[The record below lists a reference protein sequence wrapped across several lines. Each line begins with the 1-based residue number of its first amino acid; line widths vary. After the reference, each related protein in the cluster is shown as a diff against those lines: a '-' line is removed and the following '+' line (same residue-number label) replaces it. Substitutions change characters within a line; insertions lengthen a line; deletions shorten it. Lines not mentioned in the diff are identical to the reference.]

1 MRLTMRLRS
10 SIIAAALVAALA
22 WFNWQVL
29 ANERHVATGQPVLFE
44 LGTADP
50 RSLIQGDYMIL
61 RYRLP
66 DSLAA
71 TSLPVRGQLALRLD
85 GDDVAISARLYT
97 PDAPLAADELL
108 VNYQTSD
115 GQLNVGPGSFFFQE
129 GEAETYGT
137 ARYAE
142 LRLLPGGA
150 SLLVGLRDE
159 AREPL
164 GRPIFP

>member
-1 MRLTMRLRS
+1 MRLRS
-10 SIIAAALVAALA
+10 IMIAAALVAALA

-29 ANERHVATGQPVLFE
+29 ANERHIATGQPVLFE

-61 RYRLP
+61 LYRLP
-66 DSLAA
+66 NSLAA
-71 TSLPVRGQLALRLD
+71 TSLPARGQLALRLD
-85 GDDVAISARLYT
+85 GDDVAIAARLYT
-97 PDAPLAADELL
+97 PGAPLAADELL
-108 VNYQTSD
+108 VNYQSSG

-129 GEAETYGT
+129 GQADTYAV

-142 LRLLPGGA
+142 LRLLPGGT

-159 AREPL
+159 ARNPL